1 MKLAG
6 DLSEFAL
13 SDLLQV
19 KSAARQSSRFKVLSP
34 QGRGHIDLY
43 QGEVVDARY
52 ENLEAEPALFAL
64 IQVRS
69 GYFEAVPLAQPERR
83 TIRRTVAELLVDAQE
98 QLEAGQ
104 VSKPRRPKPE
114 ASGATG
120 APAAEPG
127 ARVGS
132 GRRALWLG
140 VATGAMLALGLAG
153 LAVLRTPQTAM
164 AGAGQLDSA
173 ATSEGAIEASELTG
187 PGDRPPQ
194 LLAGSPPPAPS
205 QDLALLPTVVCRLR
219 IDASGRVAEAKVFR
233 SRVELAAF
241 EEAAL
246 QAVASYRFQ
255 PGQRAGRLVEVW
267 INWPL
272 SFGR

>member
-1 MKLAG
+1 MPENRSSGAFGFLTVVAHEAWG
-6 DLSEFAL
+6 HTGGYLILNASGRPLEFHCTAPVRPNRAQEIL
-13 SDLLQV
+13 YGQTLLPYLYGEQIGPTLV
-19 KSAARQSSRFKVLSP
+19 R
-34 QGRGHIDLY
+34 RGS
-43 QGEVVDARY
+43 V
-52 ENLEAEPALFAL
+52 EPVALFTDLAPVLAL
-64 IQVRS
+64 GESLATPLVWVR
-69 GYFEAVPLAQPERR
+69 
-83 TIRRTVAELLVDAQE
+83 
-98 QLEAGQ
+98 EAG
-104 VSKPRRPKPE
+104 
-114 ASGATG
+114 
-120 APAAEPG
+120 EPD
-127 ARVGS
+127 S
-132 GRRALWLG
+132 
-140 VATGAMLALGLAG
+140 ATGAMLALGLAG

>member
-83 TIRRTVAELLVDAQE
+83 TIRRTVAELL
-98 QLEAGQ
+98 
-104 VSKPRRPKPE
+104 
-114 ASGATG
+114 
-120 APAAEPG
+120 
-127 ARVGS
+127 
-132 GRRALWLG
+132 
-140 VATGAMLALGLAG
+140 
-153 LAVLRTPQTAM
+153 
-164 AGAGQLDSA
+164 
-173 ATSEGAIEASELTG
+173 
-187 PGDRPPQ
+187 
-194 LLAGSPPPAPS
+194 
-205 QDLALLPTVVCRLR
+205 
-219 IDASGRVAEAKVFR
+219 
-233 SRVELAAF
+233 
-241 EEAAL
+241 
-246 QAVASYRFQ
+246 
-255 PGQRAGRLVEVW
+255 
-267 INWPL
+267 
-272 SFGR
+272 